1 MRVWGGYP
9 SNILVVRERGWV
21 ERKVSY
27 DPLSIINF
35 GGWKKPGAGAEQVSP
50 PGGVCG
56 RGHLQIL
63 ASLILTPIK
72 TLGGGSTPANPI
84 WVVNLDSDPTPVYV
98 HPSARGLFGW
108 HIMIRIGVLG
118 LSCCF
123 LGS

>member
-9 SNILVVRERGWV
+9 SNILVVSERGWV

-63 ASLILTPIK
+63 ASLILTLLK
-72 TLGGGSTPANPI
+72 
-84 WVVNLDSDPTPVYV
+84 
-98 HPSARGLFGW
+98 RGVGALPLPLQFG
-108 HIMIRIGVLG
+108 L
-118 LSCCF
+118 
-123 LGS
+123 